1 MEEMGIAVA
10 AGFLGLLLG
19 LLIGFGFLVNLR
31 CSYNELAVA
40 SKKMR
45 LQHADEVEK
54 ISAKYC
60 ALADKYQEEVKD
72 LYVRLKDMHGRYI
85 NVLTVA
91 ERRSQTL
98 TGAILRAVNEYQ
110 DASLSEQ
117 DASLSEDVA
126 FSKRLYTEDCEKA
139 EAFFKRRD
147 NEHGNGGQDN
157 GTE

>member
-19 LLIGFGFLVNLR
+19 LLIGFSFLVNLR

-60 ALADKYQEEVKD
+60 ALADKYWLSQEEVKD

-110 DASLSEQ
+110 DASLSE
-117 DASLSEDVA
+117 DVA

-147 NEHGNGGQDN
+147 
-157 GTE
+157 TEQQE